1 MSKDFIRKSE
11 LRGLSIGD
19 TVYYISP
26 SSRYTVKCSR
36 IADIKMGKLGGIP
49 SMIEIVDKVVMANGD
64 MVDDGIV
71 FLSKE
76 EAINYLIKDVVS
88 NINNEKIALANCQH
102 RIGILERRLKVLQK
116 QK

>member
-1 MSKDFIRKSE
+1 MSV
-11 LRGLSIGD
+11 GD

-26 SSRYTVKCSR
+26 SSRYTVKRSR
-36 IADIKMGKLGGIP
+36 IADIKMGKLSGIP
-49 SMIEIVDKVVMANGD
+49 SMIEIVDRVVMANGD
-64 MVDDGIV
+64 MVGDGIV

-102 RIGILERRLKVLQK
+102 RIEELERRLKVLQRCVSAK
-116 QK
+116 KKE